1 MDLDSWNT
9 VPLQALSW
17 ACWVEKNVLSP
28 KALSE
33 EWKLLAGI
41 GGVQEAELHTLLCLS
56 QRETGDSTLNTHA
69 QDFPA
74 SMALYC

>member
-1 MDLDSWNT
+1 MNLDSWNT

-17 ACWVEKNVLSP
+17 AYWEEKNILSP

-33 EWKLLAGI
+33 WKLLASI
-41 GGVQEAELHTLLCLS
+41 SGVQEAELHTLLCLS